1 MRGMIKTSRPDG
13 LFFSSIAVYWVVK
26 KFGGAMGTVAVHTRV
41 QQDTVKALESVG
53 VQRGMIRLDG
63 GVNMSEVVRFVIEFG
78 LVGLRLESRRAD
90 PGLPARTRDVR
101 LPGASLQAR
110 IEREQVK

>member
-1 MRGMIKTSRPDG
+1 MVEWEQIGKSS
-13 LFFSSIAVYWVVK
+13 FFSSIADYWVVK
-26 KFGGAMGTVAVHTRV
+26 KSGGGMGTVAVHTRV

-90 PGLPARTRDVR
+90 PGLPARTRDIR
-101 LPGASLQAR
+101 QPQAGMRSR
-110 IEREQVK
+110 IRTEEIK